1 MRTAQRRIVTAYI
14 VSTDGKILL
23 GKKDPTKGGVYPD
36 CLHNPGG
43 GVDVGESD
51 EGALCREVIEET
63 GVDIRFAQKTLIDT
77 SGIGQSEKTLKTGEK
92 IVVEMH
98 FYVFRVDLGKASD
111 KVELYPRSDLID
123 LQWYPI
129 EELEQLKLT
138 PPAVKLIALRGIDW
152 LTGAYNR

>member
-23 GKKDPTKGGVYPD
+23 GKKDPAKGGVYPD

-43 GVDVGESD
+43 GVDVGETDD
-51 EGALCREVIEET
+51 EALNREVIEET
-63 GVDIRFAQKTLIDT
+63 GIDIQSDQKTLIDIT
-77 SGIGQSEKTLKTGEK
+77 GIGQSEKTLKTGEK
-92 IVVEMH
+92 IIVEMH

-111 KVELYPRSDLID
+111 KVELYPRGDLID

-129 EELEQLKLT
+129 EALEQLKLT
-138 PPAVKLIALRGIDW
+138 PPAAKLITRKGLDW
-152 LTGAYNR
+152 LTGAYNK